1 LRLGG
6 DSVAAMRLVGEAR
19 KQGFSMTV
27 AGLFRHPKLK
37 DLAQL
42 DQARHAVV
50 REEIPA
56 FSLAGSEADTAKLC
70 QQAAIG
76 CGVDPSVVEDI
87 YPCTPLQEGLMSLT
101 MKRPEDY
108 VMQLVLELRDDI
120 DEGRLRAA
128 WEQVVRSVAILR
140 TRIVHTEQAGLVQ
153 VVLVQKI
160 DWIEAE
166 ELEQY
171 CALDKATWMRLGH
184 PLARYALVKDRR
196 TAKRWFVWTAH
207 HAIYD
212 GWSLPLIL
220 QAARSIYRGGRPSS
234 HLGFNALVK
243 YLHGLDPQA
252 TAAYWK
258 ASLSNCQAVPFPTV
272 PSGTE
277 LLRTTETIRHQSPPV
292 HRACSDITVPII
304 IRAAWA
310 VVASRHTKS
319 NDVSFGVTVTGR
331 NAPIAG
337 IETVIGPTIATVPLR
352 VMVEGTQTVSA
363 YLAKQQQQAIEMM
376 PYEHVGLQ
384 NIARLGDDAQQ
395 ACHFQTLLV
404 VQAASNDAAQ
414 DEELGQW
421 QSRAESANF
430 NTYPLVLQ
438 CHMTKEGP
446 LLEASFDP
454 QVMERWTVERIL
466 GQFSYVV
473 HQLAGADEKTR
484 VADIA
489 ATTPVET

>member
-1 LRLGG
+1 
-6 DSVAAMRLVGEAR
+6 M
-19 KQGFSMTV
+19 
-27 AGLFRHPKLK
+27 
-37 DLAQL
+37 
-42 DQARHAVV
+42 
-50 REEIPA
+50 
-56 FSLAGSEADTAKLC
+56 
-70 QQAAIG
+70 
-76 CGVDPSVVEDI
+76 

-108 VMQLVLELRDDI
+108 VMQVVLELREDI

-128 WEQVVRSVAILR
+128 WEQAVQSVAILR
-140 TRIVHTEQAGLVQ
+140 TRIVHTEQAGLLQ
-153 VVLVQKI
+153 AVLAQKI

-171 CALDKATWMRLGH
+171 CALDKATWMRLGE
-184 PLARYALVKDRR
+184 PLARYALVKKPG

-220 QAARSIYRGGRPSS
+220 QTVRTIYRGDRPPS
-234 HLGFNALVK
+234 HLDFKTLVK
-243 YLHGLDPQA
+243 YLHELDPQA

-258 ASLSNCQAVPFPTV
+258 TSLSDCQAIPFPAV

-277 LLRTTETIRHQSPPV
+277 QLRTTETMRHESPPV
-292 HRACSDITVPII
+292 HRVCSDITIPTI

-310 VVASRHTKS
+310 LIASRQTNS

-331 NAPIAG
+331 NAPVAG
-337 IETVIGPTIATVPLR
+337 IEIVIGPTIATVPLR

-404 VQAASNDAAQ
+404 VQTESNDAAQ
-414 DEELGQW
+414 DEELGRW
-421 QSRAESANF
+421 QGRAESANF
-430 NTYPLVLQ
+430 STYPLVLQ
-438 CHMTKEGP
+438 CQMSKEGL

-454 QVMERWTVERIL
+454 QVMERWIVERIL

-489 ATTPVET
+489 ATTPLETAEIWKENGQVPEAQET